1 MNNNNTFKI
10 IGFIALVCTFIAFY
24 LATNVVS
31 KSQVEAFT
39 GLSIFLAL
47 ATGVIFYIG
56 YSKSI
61 YELKNQK

>member
-10 IGFIALVCTFIAFY
+10 IGFIALVCTFFAFY
-24 LATNVVS
+24 LANTVP
-31 KSQVEAFT
+31 KSQVEAFA